1 MSTLLNDDS
10 LKHKKRELSAFY
22 LRGCAIRKFSNI
34 KFYQLMEHIIN
45 TSNFS
50 VIFYLIIITIEYFQ
64 VALIIWSYM
73 DSNTVKYENASIHYQ
88 FNDNISQHL
97 FNLGLNQKI
106 RKYLLPYFTF
116 INFFSEIQASMT
128 FYMSFSLVHL
138 ALEISFFF
146 LVVFLVSENI
156 RRTLFG
162 KLGVIAVQYRMFLSL
177 HMLTIIEFACCFV
190 IYRCNAQYN
199 DLLNGEKCYSDFKYY
214 IVASANCLN
223 IIIKLF
229 NIIIFSLFYQD
240 YSAFSRKLP
249 WSSPYNLLMLLQNI
263 FKIFLVICILFI
275 NSPQL
280 SLVIKAFFFLIYQAL
295 YIENRLKCPM
305 YYSNTVSKLKFFL
318 EGFIIAFIVLNY
330 GYIIFS
336 IFFWES
342 SNIGSID
349 FLLLLILSFFIG
361 LIYEYGI
368 ELKKEIDLFHF
379 FDNLVSKNKGIK
391 MYDLYVHLCDLE
403 YITLLSRRKNE
414 FVIKLFEHFSSHFEV
429 CIEESCFCKEMKS
442 LLLNKEVV
450 FKQNKITEYLITV
463 TQNDFCFADES
474 DRESEKNKISED
486 NASVLSGDDAV
497 VKFIEIERKNE
508 NLKKSNDKIFWGK
521 FISKICMNYLVYNKK
536 VFAASN
542 LKKNENL
549 AKNGKNNNF
558 FFSLLSLDEMH
569 FELVKIEY
577 ANIIMYLMNNAMD
590 ALTEA
595 NLIPNKSQN
604 PLVNFIYYFNIS
616 SIFQDCFSSIT
627 LSKTSTIS
635 KDRNSKNSLK
645 SEILGVEMKNLLLY
659 NKLFHDILTS
669 LLSVMVNAKYLWL
682 TLMRRLFNINT
693 IENYCKKIREFSI
706 KTNTLFS
713 EITSINGL
721 TTTSQDVDYKVYK
734 IYSYYLKK
742 VWKNEDESNFY
753 IKKALDEIYSTFQI
767 RNSIKAPRF
776 EDNFCQDVTLA
787 MSVFFGLNR
796 TGIVILNGNM
806 STDNFCKVSY
816 VNDIL
821 WKQICEFTSPYD
833 ILGKNISILMPDFIG
848 SCHDG
853 YIKHFFQTSQI
864 KIVNCVRCN
873 FLLDKNKLFV
883 PVKFLV
889 KFLPSISQGVNFIGY
904 ITRSDFNDVVVGRS
918 NKVGYILTDIEGK
931 ILFFDKICKNNLKLK
946 SNITY
951 NVTKLPE
958 DDFYIHYLF
967 PELLNMAKLSEL
979 KHSNSIKMM
988 FNEYAVKKF
997 IRTHTEDLNDADI
1010 SVQTGNTLLSVD
1022 SPKCYKVGL
1031 IDKTLWNF
1039 DTKYQNSIKSF
1050 NKMFNIFYILFD
1062 KDPNEDEEAVLEEI
1076 HNKENK
1082 NSQDDETENISSMVS
1097 SINVSSSGGGNATN
1111 VNIMLSSI
1119 KTSLIANK
1127 YPTVLKLIGS
1137 IFIILVVIIVSI
1149 TISDCA
1155 YYISHTNT
1163 LKELVEF
1170 LHLFYLEEYAI
1181 FSIHFRL
1188 SIMML
1193 ELFEYTDHKYYSF
1206 EINGKNQTYIKLFYS
1221 QIQDIIEEL
1230 TIIQSKIN
1238 KKNKV
1243 GSLQKRIN
1251 SYLKEKSIEYLTYFT
1266 EDSTVSSTVSLI
1278 NFQLDHSQNIA
1289 RILRFIENENS
1300 ELYNKTFGKEHR
1312 SNYICN
1318 YYDTVKY
1325 GYYEKDE
1332 DTQDF
1337 IVNSLSAQKN
1347 FNMFSY
1353 FFMQIFSKLIDQDG
1367 RELMNEMEKFLLW
1380 VTIAICIFFI
1390 VCYFVVFVILYML
1403 TFKIYSI
1410 CVLLV
1415 SIPYHYLE
1423 DSLNDVI
1430 DLEKNFDTIIN
1441 DDIFFITNVI
1451 SNRVIETGSDK
1462 KRIPSDAKTN
1472 VNSETSS
1479 NVKLVIS
1486 NNTKT
1491 KEQNLL
1497 LNHPQH
1503 DSRVNIKSNYNEKEI
1518 KSKNDEKFLK
1528 YDPYY
1533 QKKQLKKI
1541 KYDTFKN
1548 SINLEIIIL
1557 IAIYIIF
1564 YLFMYLFNKKKI
1576 ENVKETAPQ
1585 LQILNNLRFNIPMIV
1600 YDSQMTVINSDFLFD
1615 FSFTPNI
1622 IYNFT
1627 SLNNYIQTHLKHS
1640 KFIDLSEY
1648 YNKIN
1653 SFNVKEIC
1661 SQWEITYET
1670 AYTENSFLHKLKEL
1684 SFCLKTFV
1692 FNNGIELGSMRVSS
1706 IIRGKNTG
1714 WSNAKITD
1722 QLRDIIIGDEVIKKI
1737 KEEITFF
1744 FTPLFDEL
1752 MRHLVTVLKYEL
1764 SKCSE
1769 ITKIKGLVVISI
1781 SIFAIIIY
1789 FAGIQR
1795 RYFSHFMNNKIMILL
1810 IPSEFLKK
1818 NKKHLIN
1825 YI

>member
-1 MSTLLNDDS
+1 MSTLLNDNS
-10 LKHKKRELSAFY
+10 LKHKKRELTAFY

-34 KFYQLMEHIIN
+34 QFYQLMEHIIN

-64 VALIIWSYM
+64 IALLTWAYM
-73 DSNTVKYENASIHYQ
+73 DSNTVKYENSFIQYQ
-88 FNDNISQHL
+88 FNNDISQRL
-97 FNLGLNQKI
+97 FGLNLNQKI
-106 RKYLLPYFTF
+106 RTYLLPYFTF
-116 INFFSEIQASMT
+116 INFFSEIHASMT
-128 FYMSFSLVHL
+128 FYMIFCFVHL
-138 ALEISFFF
+138 GLELCFFF
-146 LVVFLVSENI
+146 LVILLLLQNI
-156 RRTLFG
+156 RRTVFG
-162 KLGVIAVQYRMFLSL
+162 KIGVIVVQYRMFFSL
-177 HMLTIIEFACCFV
+177 HMLTIIEFASCFV
-190 IYRCNAQYN
+190 IYRCTHQYN
-199 DLLNGEKCYSDFKYY
+199 DLLNGEKYFSDYKFYLSA
-214 IVASANCLN
+214 IANCLN

-229 NIIIFSLFYQD
+229 NIVIFTLFYQD

-249 WSSPYNLLMLLQNI
+249 WSAPYNLLMLLQNI
-263 FKIFLVICILFI
+263 FKIFLVICVLFI
-275 NSPQL
+275 NSPNL
-280 SLVIKAFFFLIYQAL
+280 TLVIKAFFLLLYQGL
-295 YIENRLKCPM
+295 YSANRLKCPV
-305 YYSNTVSKLKFFL
+305 YYNNAVSKLKFFL

-336 IFFWES
+336 IHFWES
-342 SNIGSID
+342 SNINAID
-349 FLLLLILSFFIG
+349 FLLLLILSIVIG

-368 ELKKEIDLFHF
+368 ELKRESGLFHF
-379 FDNLVSKNKGIK
+379 FDNLVSKNKVIK
-391 MYDLYVHLCDLE
+391 MYDLYVYICNLE
-403 YITLLSRRKNE
+403 HFTLLSKKKIE
-414 FVIKLFEHFSSHFEV
+414 FVIKLFESFSSHFEV
-429 CIEESCFCKEMKS
+429 CIEKDCFCKEMKS
-442 LLLNKEVV
+442 LLINKEVV

-463 TQNDFCFADES
+463 TQNDFCFADEC
-474 DRESEKNKISED
+474 DGDNEKNKISED
-486 NASVLSGDDAV
+486 NASMISGDDAV
-497 VKFIEIERKNE
+497 VKFIEIDRKNE

-521 FISKICMNYLVYNKK
+521 FISKICMNYLIYNKK

-542 LKKNENL
+542 LKKNEKY
-549 AKNGKNNNF
+549 AKNGKNKNF
-558 FFSLLSLDEMH
+558 FFSLLSLDEMY

-627 LSKTSTIS
+627 LSKTAAVSTNT
-635 KDRNSKNSLK
+635 NSKNPILSGN
-645 SEILGVEMKNLLLY
+645 EILGVEMKNLLLY

-669 LLSVMVNAKYLWL
+669 LSSVVLNAKCLWL

-693 IENYCKKIREFSI
+693 IENYCKKIREFST

-721 TTTSQDVDYKVYK
+721 TTSSQDVDYKIYK

-753 IKKALDEIYSTFQI
+753 TKKALDEIYSSFQI

-776 EDNFCQDVTLA
+776 EDNFCQDISLA
-787 MSVFFGLNR
+787 MNVFFGLNR
-796 TGIVILNGNM
+796 TGIAILNGNM
-806 STDNFCKVSY
+806 STENFCKVSY

-821 WKQICEFTSPYD
+821 WRQICEFTSPYD
-833 ILGKNISILMPDFIG
+833 ILEKNISILMPDFIG

-889 KFLPSISQGVNFIGY
+889 KFLPSISQGINFIGY
-904 ITRSDFNDVVVGRS
+904 ITRSDFNDVIVGRS

-931 ILFFDKICKNNLKLK
+931 ILFFDKICKKNLKLK

-951 NVTKLPE
+951 NVTKLAE

-967 PELLNMAKLSEL
+967 PELLNMAKLNEL

-988 FNEYAVKKF
+988 FNEYAVKKYL
-997 IRTHTEDLNDADI
+997 RTHTEDLNDSDTPI
-1010 SVQTGNTLLSVD
+1010 QSGSTLLPPD

-1031 IDKTLWNF
+1031 IDKTIWNF

-1062 KDPNEDEEAVLEEI
+1062 KDPNENEEAVLEEI
-1076 HNKENK
+1076 HNKESK
-1082 NSQDDETENISSMVS
+1082 NSRDDETENISSMVS
-1097 SINVSSSGGGNATN
+1097 SINMSSSGRGNSTN
-1111 VNIMLSSI
+1111 VNIMLSTI
-1119 KTSLIANK
+1119 KTSLNANR

-1137 IFIILVVIIVSI
+1137 LFIILVVLIICI
-1149 TISDCA
+1149 TIFDCA

-1163 LKELVEF
+1163 LKELVNF

-1193 ELFEYTDHKYYSF
+1193 ELFEYTDNKNFSF
-1206 EINGKNQTYIKLFYS
+1206 ELNGKNETYVKLLYY
-1221 QIQDIIEEL
+1221 QIQNIIEEL
-1230 TIIQSKIN
+1230 TVIQSEIN

-1251 SYLKEKSIEYLTYFT
+1251 SYLRDKSIEYITYFT
-1266 EDSTVSSTVSLI
+1266 EDSTVSSTASLI
-1278 NFQLDHSQNIA
+1278 NFQLDHSQNID
-1289 RILRFIENENS
+1289 RILKFVENENS

-1312 SNYICN
+1312 SNYIFN
-1318 YYDTVKY
+1318 YYGTDKY
-1325 GYYEKDE
+1325 GYYDKEE
-1332 DTQDF
+1332 DIQDF
-1337 IVNSLSAQKN
+1337 IVNSLSVN
-1347 FNMFSY
+1347 RNVFTFNEFYMK
-1353 FFMQIFSKLIDQDG
+1353 IFTKLIDEDG
-1367 RELMNEMEKFLLW
+1367 KEVMNEMEKFLLN
-1380 VTIAICIFFI
+1380 VTIAICVFFI
-1390 VCYFVVFVILYML
+1390 VCYFVVFVILYIL

-1415 SIPYHYLE
+1415 TIPYHYLE
-1423 DSLNDVI
+1423 ESLKDVMEI
-1430 DLEKNFDTIIN
+1430 EKNFDAIIN
-1441 DDIFFITNVI
+1441 DDIFFFTNLKPN
-1451 SNRVIETGSDK
+1451 SVIEPRIGK
-1462 KRIPSDAKTN
+1462 RRIPSDLKTN
-1472 VNSETSS
+1472 VNSEASS
-1479 NVKLVIS
+1479 NKKLVIGS
-1486 NNTKT
+1486 NSKT
-1491 KEQNLL
+1491 KEQSLL

-1503 DSRVNIKSNYNEKEI
+1503 DSNTNTNNSGEI
-1518 KSKNDEKFLK
+1518 KNKNDEKFLK

-1533 QKKQLKKI
+1533 QAKQLKKI

-1548 SINLEIIIL
+1548 SINIEIIIL
-1557 IAIYIIF
+1557 ITLYIFLYI
-1564 YLFMYLFNKKKI
+1564 FMYLMNKKKI

-1585 LQILNNLRFNIPMIV
+1585 LKVLNNLRYNILMIV
-1600 YDSQMTVINSDFLFD
+1600 YQSQMTVIQGEYFFD
-1615 FSFTPNI
+1615 FSFTPHI
-1622 IYNFT
+1622 VYNFT
-1627 SLNNYIQTHLKHS
+1627 SLNNYIQTHIQHT
-1640 KFIDLSEY
+1640 KFKDLRNY
-1648 YNKIN
+1648 YNTIN
-1653 SFNVKEIC
+1653 SFNVQEIC
-1661 SQWEITYET
+1661 KEWEKTKET
-1670 AYTENSFLHKLKEL
+1670 AYTESSVLHNLKDV
-1684 SFCLKTFV
+1684 SFCLNSFV
-1692 FNNGIELGSMRVSS
+1692 FNNGVELGAMSVSS
-1706 IIRGKNTG
+1706 IIRGKNTE
-1714 WSNAKITD
+1714 WSHIEITD
-1722 QLRDIIIGDEVIKKI
+1722 QLRDLMIGDEMISKI
-1737 KEEITFF
+1737 KREITFF
-1744 FTPLFDEL
+1744 FTPVFDEL
-1752 MRHLVTVLKYEL
+1752 VKHLVTVYQYEL

-1769 ITKIKGLVVISI
+1769 ITKIKVLAMISI